1 MNNVFLIGFMG
12 AGKSS
17 VSDRLHQLLH
27 REVIEMDACIAQK
40 EGMSIQE
47 IFAQKGEP
55 YFRSCETALLES
67 FTAGAPRIVSCGGGV
82 PMREENVAV
91 MRRCGTIVL
100 LTARPEVILGRVEH
114 DHSRPLLEGHKDV
127 PYISALMEQRRN
139 MRPQPISPW
148 IPRIERLRKSA
159 GKSSSWLR
167 RPRQPQNNFGS
178 QEEIIHVSQVSHY
191 HQFLDARRSMHL

>member
-17 VSDRLHQLLH
+17 VSHRLHQLLY
-27 REVIEMDACIAQK
+27 REVIEMDSCIAQK

-55 YFRSCETALLES
+55 YFRACETALLES
-67 FTAGAPRIVSCGGGV
+67 FTAGPPRIVSCGGGV
-82 PMREENVAV
+82 PMREENVAA

-100 LTARPEVILGRVEH
+100 LTARPEVILGRVEQ

-127 PYISALMEQRRN
+127 PYISALMEQRRPKYEAAADITVDTSD
-139 MRPQPISPW
+139 RT
-148 IPRIERLRKSA
+148 IEEVCR
-159 GKSSSWLR
+159 
-167 RPRQPQNNFGS
+167 
-178 QEEIIHVSQVSHY
+178 EIIKLAAQTETTTK
-191 HQFLDARRSMHL
+191 